1 MSEKFSAKRVVMAKR
16 VAKSW
21 VERHA
26 TEEYR
31 VKIYPSLDAKTN
43 LPSWLRSFREG
54 RSKFGS
60 VTPFDFSVE
69 ESTDHLTI
77 RSRDYDSIKLLNARI
92 EKLGFETTGIW

>member
-21 VERHA
+21 IAKHA

-31 VKIYPSLDAKTN
+31 VKIYPSLDARTN

-60 VTPFDFSVE
+60 VVPFDFAVE
-69 ESTDHLTI
+69 ENVDHLTI
-77 RSRDYDSIKLLNARI
+77 RSRDYENMKLLNARI
-92 EKLGFETTGIW
+92 EELGFETTGIW